1 MKLEISLFRFDKNSD
16 YLPYYTKH
24 FLDINKDTTFLE
36 LLNSLDKKESFGY
49 EKNENFNIVA
59 NDIYVKTSD
68 KLSDILTNKQ
78 TDLKIEPIS
87 IVRASNDLLIN
98 ENDFYE
104 KLELLKDFLTDELKQ
119 EYEELKPY
127 YYASDSL
134 EYNRDYIGDA
144 VLILASKIMD
154 SSDENTKNEILLAL
168 SSYEEGA
175 LYYSSSKKKF
185 LNFNNEYE
193 NRIKD
198 LQKALN
204 CYEEESKQNF
214 RVKNTLIID
223 FANFEKEYEI
233 KHDFKDFNYAYYN
246 SSNTINKEYLLFL
259 DKLEGKLLNLD
270 TKNMDL
276 AKNSFHVNPKLTYF
290 LASKIVLDAFDSAA
304 DFLIVDNEQ
313 DFYIFDYNR
322 KLLEKQC
329 GRDIVLPILHIN
341 EVQKLAIGNHKEV
354 KQTLD
359 KHVVNP
365 EII

>member
-1 MKLEISLFRFDKNSD
+1 MKLEISLFKFDKDSD

-24 FLDINKDTTFLE
+24 FLNIDKNTTFLE
-36 LLNSLDKKESFGY
+36 LLNTLDKIDSLGY
-49 EKNENFNIVA
+49 EKDENFNIVA
-59 NDIYVKTSD
+59 NDIYVKASD

-78 TDLKIEPIS
+78 IDLKIEPIS

-98 ENDFYE
+98 EKDFYE
-104 KLELLKDFLTDELKQ
+104 KLTILDEFLTDELVQ

-134 EYNRDYIGDA
+134 KYNRDYIGDA

-154 SSDENTKNEILLAL
+154 NAANDIKNEILSKL

-175 LYYSSSKKKF
+175 AYYSSSKKRV
-185 LNFNNEYE
+185 LNFNNKYE
-193 NRIKD
+193 NRIKTI
-198 LQKALN
+198 QNALN
-204 CYEEESKQNF
+204 CYMEESEQNF

-223 FANFEKEYEI
+223 FGAFDSEY
-233 KHDFKDFNYAYYN
+233 KVLHDFKDFNYAYYT
-246 SSNTINKEYLLFL
+246 SRTKNKEYCNFL
-259 DKLEGKLLNLD
+259 DNLKGKLLNLD

-290 LASKIVLDAFDSAA
+290 LASQIILDAFDSAA
-304 DFLIVDNEQ
+304 DFLIVDNQE

-329 GRDIVLPILHIN
+329 GREIVLPILHIN
-341 EVQKLAIGNHKEV
+341 EVQKLATGNHKEV
-354 KQTLD
+354 LETLN
-359 KHVVNP
+359 KHIVNP